1 MVDEGTVSVDLQLE
15 WIAQTSNPPTK
26 PTMSRPI
33 AAQIS
38 KLEKAFEFAKE
49 LSKLRDEGLSV
60 AKIAKRRRLNLET
73 IYKTLALVDKERG
86 FSKKEQTQMYRWM
99 KENQFPLCFV
109 HLAKLSTVSD
119 RKIRVAL
126 LKATIENQWS
136 SRELQTQI
144 ISRLGRYRRIGR
156 KLIIHSDPMANLQRK
171 LFSTSRY
178 IDAFREKI
186 EHKSIRRDLAKLK
199 GLVAVLEK
207 KCLSSISK
215 PTKPI
220 KKSKKKSE

>member
-1 MVDEGTVSVDLQLE
+1 
-15 WIAQTSNPPTK
+15 
-26 PTMSRPI
+26 MSR
-33 AAQIS
+33 ATESQIS
-38 KLEKAFEFAKE
+38 KLQKAFELAEE
-49 LSKLRDEGLSV
+49 LSKLRREGLSV
-60 AKIAKRRRLNLET
+60 TKIAKRKRINLET
-73 IYKTLALVDKERG
+73 IYKTLALVDDERG
-86 FSKKEQTQMYRWM
+86 FSKSERTQIYRWM
-99 KENQFPLCFV
+99 RENQFPLCFV

-156 KLIIHSDPMANLQRK
+156 KLVIHSDPMANLQRK

-178 IDAFREKI
+178 IDAFQEKI
-186 EHKSIRRDLAKLK
+186 EHKSIQRDLAELK

-207 KCLSSISK
+207 KCLASISK

-220 KKSKKKSE
+220 TKSKKKSK